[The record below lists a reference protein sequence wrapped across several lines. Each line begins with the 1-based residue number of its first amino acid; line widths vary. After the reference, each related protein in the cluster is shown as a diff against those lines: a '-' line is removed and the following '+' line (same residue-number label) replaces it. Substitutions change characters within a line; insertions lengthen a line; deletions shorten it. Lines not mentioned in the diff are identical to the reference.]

1 MIFDKLLM
9 FANETTVAKAA
20 ATTVTSKIVDFRST
34 RLIDGELKVF
44 GQIVGEVPATGA
56 IATTVQVSDD
66 GTTWTDLFAS
76 AQNGNTLI
84 AAFLPPTH
92 KRFMRLK
99 FIVGDTALAADVKVT
114 AGLVDQFDQYG
125 IPDVTAFPPLG
136 DDAAKGDSVTA

>member
-9 FANETTVAKAA
+9 FANETPVSATVN
-20 ATTVTSKIVDFRST
+20 TTVTSKVVDFRST

-44 GQIVGEVPATGA
+44 GQINGELPSGN

-66 GTTWTDLFAS
+66 GTTWADLFAS
-76 AQNGNTLI
+76 AKNRNVLI

-99 FIVGDTALAADVKVT
+99 FTVTTALSAAVKVT
-114 AGLVDQFDQYG
+114 AGLVDQFEHLET
-125 IPDVTAFPPLG
+125 PDVTAFPPLG
-136 DDAAKGDSVTA
+136 DDAATGDSVTA

>member
-20 ATTVTSKIVDFRST
+20 ATTATSKIVDFRST

-44 GQIVGEVPATGA
+44 GQIVGTVPSTGS

-76 AQNGNTLI
+76 AQNGNVLI

-99 FIVGDTALAADVKVT
+99 FIVGTALADDVKVT
-114 AGLVDQFDQYG
+114 AGLVDQFEHLDH
-125 IPDVTAFPPLG
+125 PNVTAFPPLG
-136 DDAAKGDSVTA
+136 DDAALGDSVTA